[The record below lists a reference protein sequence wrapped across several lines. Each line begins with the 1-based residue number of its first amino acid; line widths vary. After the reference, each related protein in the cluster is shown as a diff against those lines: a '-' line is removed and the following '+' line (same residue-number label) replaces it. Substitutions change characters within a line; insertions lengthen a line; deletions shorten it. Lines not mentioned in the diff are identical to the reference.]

1 MKVLL
6 ALMTLVILLVSA
18 FVDYRITFEVLGFI
32 TWSCL
37 VLYSAL
43 ILVFRLL
50 SKVKRDK
57 ETIRL
62 VSEFKA
68 FNRALHSVRNEERD

>member
-6 ALMTLVILLVSA
+6 AFTTLIVLLMAA
-18 FVDYRITFEVLGFI
+18 FVNYRITFEVLGFVA
-32 TWSCL
+32 WSCL

-57 ETIRL
+57 EMVRL

-68 FNRALHSVRNEERD
+68 FNRAIHSVINEERD